1 MSEPQSPSQ
10 EPQSHP
16 NPEQQQQQQQKP
28 HQTKWLLLALS
39 SGAFAALNG
48 LFAKLTTDTA
58 TTTFAAHLI
67 HLFTSANNISD
78 ADLISSHPILMLLIR
93 GLCFGLNILS
103 NIIMW
108 ALFTRALTAGSSTTK
123 VSITNTA
130 ANFLVTAMLGMG
142 VFGERVGGWWWVGA
156 AMMGVGCVIVGRR
169 D

>member
-1 MSEPQSPSQ
+1 MSDQTPPQSP
-10 EPQSHP
+10 PQQPHP
-16 NPEQQQQQQQKP
+16 HPTPVQQHQ
-28 HQTKWLLLALS
+28 QTKWLLLALS

-67 HLFTSANNISD
+67 HIFTSTSND
-78 ADLISSHPILMLLIR
+78 ATDDDLISSHPIFMLLIR

-142 VFGERVGGWWWVGA
+142 VFGERVGAWWWVGA
-156 AMMGVGCVIVGRR
+156 ALMGVGCVIVGRR

>member
-1 MSEPQSPSQ
+1 MNIANERPR
-10 EPQSHP
+10 
-16 NPEQQQQQQQKP
+16 
-28 HQTKWLLLALS
+28 
-39 SGAFAALNG
+39 
-48 LFAKLTTDTA
+48 TTDTA

-78 ADLISSHPILMLLIR
+78 ADLISSHPMLMLLIR

>member
-1 MSEPQSPSQ
+1 MNIANKRPR
-10 EPQSHP
+10 
-16 NPEQQQQQQQKP
+16 
-28 HQTKWLLLALS
+28 
-39 SGAFAALNG
+39 
-48 LFAKLTTDTA
+48 TTDTA

-78 ADLISSHPILMLLIR
+78 ADLISSHPVLMLLIR

-108 ALFTRALTAGSSTTK
+108 ELFTRALTAGSSTTK

-142 VFGERVGGWWWVGA
+142 VFGERVGGRWWVGA
-156 AMMGVGCVIVGRR
+156 AMMGGGISYCLCDREGVGREEVVCTMIYVCGWYQCYLSTANLFFVLCVS
-169 D
+169 